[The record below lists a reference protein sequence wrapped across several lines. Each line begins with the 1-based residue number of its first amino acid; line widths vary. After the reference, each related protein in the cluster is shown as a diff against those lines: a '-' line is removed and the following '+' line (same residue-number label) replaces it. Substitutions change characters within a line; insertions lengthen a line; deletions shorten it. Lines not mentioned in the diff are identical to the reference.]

1 MMIYFIQIKRFRVF
15 VGSHLVTG
23 QNKNPLQ
30 NYDIDIYCISI
41 QGTKKRRRRF
51 FLLRNMLGGK
61 PSHSQKKTAFTV
73 VFATNPPASISAVP
87 PKKKTST
94 SIEVKNP
101 QDLMHLQHDKDVVV
115 FWKKVSFGGGGENIQ
130 GPLKDV
136 TWCRNVHWLSWL
148 DRYFSASNV
157 FFLGGCVAS
166 WW

>member
-1 MMIYFIQIKRFRVF
+1 MIGNRKDEIQRREMMIYFIQIKRFRVF

-115 FWKKVSFGGGGENIQ
+115 FWKKVSFGGGW
-130 GPLKDV
+130 KY
-136 TWCRNVHWLSWL
+136 TRTSK
-148 DRYFSASNV
+148 
-157 FFLGGCVAS
+157 GCNLVS
-166 WW
+166 QCSLT

>member
-1 MMIYFIQIKRFRVF
+1 MIGNRKDEIQRREMMIYFIQIKRFRVF

-23 QNKNPLQ
+23 QNKNPIQ

-115 FWKKVSFGGGGENIQ
+115 FWKKVSFGGGGW
-130 GPLKDV
+130 KY
-136 TWCRNVHWLSWL
+136 TRTSK
-148 DRYFSASNV
+148 
-157 FFLGGCVAS
+157 GCNLVS
-166 WW
+166 QCSLT